1 MLLEKNIGSRARSG
15 FLGPVLLRVFTS
27 VLDDRKEDM
36 VFKFVVGRKKRLD
49 WLQPS
54 PGVVLEVVL

>member
-1 MLLEKNIGSRARSG
+1 MLLEKNIGSRACSG

-36 VFKFVVGRKKRLD
+36 VFKFVGTEGKK
-49 WLQPS
+49 
-54 PGVVLEVVL
+54 G

>member
-1 MLLEKNIGSRARSG
+1 MLEKNIGSRACSG
-15 FLGPVLLRVFTS
+15 FLGPVLLRIFTS
-27 VLDDRKEDM
+27 VLDDRKEGI
-36 VFKFVVGRKKRLD
+36 VFKFVVGRKERLN